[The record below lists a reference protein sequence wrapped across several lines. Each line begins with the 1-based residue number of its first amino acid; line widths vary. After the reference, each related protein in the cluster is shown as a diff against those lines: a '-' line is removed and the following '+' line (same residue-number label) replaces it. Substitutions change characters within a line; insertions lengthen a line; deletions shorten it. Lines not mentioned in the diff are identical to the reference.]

1 MEIER
6 RINMKALFVIASLAF
21 LNACSNGGIEVTTY
35 LSNTNDIE
43 TGALVY
49 FEDQVVGEVSDIV
62 TEAAGVRIAL
72 NIDKVAA
79 AKISQQ
85 SAVVVNRLKDGAPL
99 EMYNPSVVGEE
110 FLQAGQEVKGLDSM
124 FQLGAWLVGDAIQVG
139 SGSITQYVNAFQD
152 YLKGQQFQEDKAAV
166 RAQIEEAKDAA
177 SEAISSMELELDNAA
192 KEMATSEKEMAAAVE
207 EFGEELAPVVQELSK
222 NGAELMQ
229 ELEKFAQGLE
239 QTSPDEQMSGQKFMK
254 SLLSTLQQLNQSI
267 EQGLEQAQ
275 KNEAPQSN

>member
-6 RINMKALFVIASLAF
+6 RINMKALFVIASFAF

-79 AKISQQ
+79 AKISRQ